1 MKHQSPEVRTHER
14 GSHERYPEIE
24 RFLGF
29 LKGEKNVSSH
39 TLTAYRHDLDQF
51 SRFIADHLGIANMR
65 EFSPERVAV
74 VDIRLYMGELL
85 KNGMQPKSIA
95 RKLAS
100 LKSFYRYLQHTGVI
114 KSSVLAYVTTP
125 KYPRN
130 VPGFL
135 TEQQTEKL
143 FGEVIPPDLSPAAGV
158 KALAASFELERDR
171 CLLEV
176 LYGCGLRVS
185 EVAGLEMHHVSL
197 EGGSLKITGKGSK
210 QRIVPLGSCAREA
223 LKKYFEVR
231 RNFFRI
237 IMKGDYGDLT
247 YVFVTKKGKKI
258 YPMLVQRITRKY
270 LTPVTEQKERN
281 PHILRHTFATHM
293 LNSGADLKSV
303 SEMLGHSS
311 LSTTEIYTH
320 VTFNRLREV
329 YRKAHPKA

>member
-1 MKHQSPEVRTHER
+1 MTHQPPEHQPQGARSEY
-14 GSHERYPEIE
+14 YPEIG
-24 RFLGF
+24 RFLDY
-29 LKGEKNVSSH
+29 LKYEKNVSSH

-51 SRFIADHLGIANMR
+51 SLFIAGHLDIADMR
-65 EFSPERVAV
+65 NFEPAGVSV
-74 VDIRLYMGELL
+74 VDIRLYMGSLL
-85 KNGMQPKSIA
+85 KKGLQPKSIA

-100 LKSFYRYLQHTGVI
+100 LKSFYRYLLHTGVI
-114 KSSVLAYVTTP
+114 DSSALSYVSTP

-135 TEQQTEKL
+135 TEQQTEQL
-143 FGEVIPPDLSPAAGV
+143 FEIIPQPSLSSGSAQE
-158 KALAASFELERDR
+158 LEASFVLERDR
-171 CLLEV
+171 SLLEV
-176 LYGCGLRVS
+176 LYSCGLRIS
-185 EVAGLEMHHVSL
+185 EIIGLELQDVSF
-197 EGGSLKITGKGSK
+197 ESGSVKITGKGSK
-210 QRIVPLGSCAREA
+210 QRIVPLGSCAAEA

-237 IMKGDYGDLT
+237 FSKGDAGALT
-247 YVFVTKKGKKI
+247 HVFVTKKGKKI

-281 PHILRHTFATHM
+281 PHILRHSFATHM